1 MTTHANILDEIQAL
15 LAAPAV
21 ADASNVAR
29 IEHTLTTGYA
39 SALALE
45 AERWRIERRI
55 SEVAALLGDDDG
67 RKSELVSLAARL
79 SNADGKLSTLRSALA
94 TLRERAAGA
103 KPS

>member
-15 LAAPAV
+15 LAAPVV
-21 ADASNVAR
+21 ADASNVAH

-55 SEVAALLGDDDG
+55 SEVAALLGEDDA
-67 RKSELVSLAARL
+67 RRNELVSLAAKL
-79 SNADGKLSTLRSALA
+79 SNADGKLSTLRSALS
-94 TLRERAAGA
+94 TLRERARSA
-103 KPS
+103 